1 MKLIFS
7 FFLARENKKGWGR
20 RNFICFML
28 VFLTCLFV
36 FYFKFL
42 ISRMRM
48 HGWDA
53 HAGFRHTW
61 LSMRT
66 HPKPKFGK
74 FLSFI

>member
-1 MKLIFS
+1 
-7 FFLARENKKGWGR
+7 
-20 RNFICFML
+20 
-28 VFLTCLFV
+28 
-36 FYFKFL
+36 
-42 ISRMRM
+42 MRM